1 MDIKD
6 LHSGMQ
12 EGHFW
17 LQAKRV
23 MIDVVMRRA
32 TQKKHPL
39 NILNIGAGTGED
51 FKILRNYGKLT
62 AIDIDAATVALMPE
76 DLVNEKLVAD
86 ACNMPFQAATFDVIV
101 AFDVLEHI
109 EHDTKAVAEIYRCLK
124 PGGVLVFSVPAF
136 NFLFSKHDEV
146 LGHVRRY
153 NKPMIKRLL
162 QTFTLTYLNYWF
174 FFLFIPAAFVRL
186 VQRNKISNGAVGAFS
201 NTIFGFVLRIENWLL
216 QKGMRY
222 PWGLSLIGIATKS
235 H

>member
-23 MIDVVMRRA
+23 MIDVLMRRA
-32 TQKKHPL
+32 TQEKRQLH
-39 NILNIGAGTGED
+39 ILNIGAGTGED
-51 FKILRNYGKLT
+51 FKILANYGTLT
-62 AIDIDAATVALMPE
+62 AIDIDAATVALMP
-76 DLVNEKLVAD
+76 DNVVDKKLVAD
-86 ACNMPFQAATFDVIV
+86 ACNMPFQAATFDVVV

-109 EHDTKAVAEIYRCLK
+109 ENDAQAVAEIYRCLK
-124 PGGVLVFSVPAF
+124 PGGVLVYSVPAF

-153 NKPMIKRLL
+153 NKPMIKKLL
-162 QTFTLTYLNYWF
+162 QPFTQTYLSYWF
-174 FFLFIPAAFVRL
+174 FFLFVPAALVRL
-186 VQRNKISNGAVGAFS
+186 VQRDKINNGAIGFVS

-222 PWGLSLIGIATKS
+222 PWGLSLIGIATKRN
-235 H
+235 

>member
-6 LHSGMQ
+6 LHAGMQ
-12 EGHFW
+12 ERHFW
-17 LQAKRV
+17 LQAKRE
-23 MIDVVMRRA
+23 MIDVLMRRA
-32 TQKKHPL
+32 TQENRQL

-51 FKILRNYGKLT
+51 FKILANYGALT
-62 AIDIDAATVALMPE
+62 AIDIDAATVALMP
-76 DLVNEKLVAD
+76 DDVVNKKLVAD
-86 ACNMPFQAATFDVIV
+86 ACNMPFSVATFDVIV

-109 EHDTKAVAEIYRCLK
+109 EHDAKAVAEIYRCLK

-153 NKPMIKRLL
+153 NKPMIKKLL
-162 QTFTLTYLNYWF
+162 QPFTQTYLNYWF

-186 VQRNKISNGAVGAFS
+186 IQRKKVNGGTVGTLCNAVFWV
-201 NTIFGFVLRIENWLL
+201 VLRIENWLL
-216 QKGMRY
+216 QKGIRY
-222 PWGLSLIGIATKS
+222 PWGLSLIGIVTKE